1 MHRPLTDDE
10 RATLALQAT
19 FSPPLASF
27 LAPAMGRVLLTLL
40 AAFLLLGV
48 PLSFARV
55 DFTAWPAK
63 DLLALG
69 IVGVFAFWAG
79 IAMRDWRR
87 KRRELA
93 PRQALLRSD
102 LEGGV
107 ADVEAYRAAEFIRA
121 SGPAGGT
128 RCYFVRLDDGRA
140 MLVGY
145 WNPPDAAARGE
156 GPEVG
161 GFPAAEF
168 EIARAPRSRV
178 VLGVIGR
185 GDFLAPSRSITLAR
199 RVVDED
205 LLPENGTIVQTAWE
219 AIGEVYGATDPDE
232 SSRRRR

>member
-10 RATLALQAT
+10 RATLALQAA

-48 PLSFARV
+48 PLTLARV

-69 IVGVFAFWAG
+69 VVGVFAFWAG
-79 IAMRDWRR
+79 IAVRDWRR

-93 PRQALLRSD
+93 PRQALLRDD

-107 ADVEAYRAAEFIRA
+107 ADVEAYRAAELVRA
-121 SGPAGGT
+121 SAPTSGT
-128 RCYFVRLDDGRA
+128 RCYFVRLDDGRV

-145 WNPPDAAARGE
+145 WNPPEDDAQQGE

-168 EIARAPRSRV
+168 EIARGPRSRM
-178 VLGVIGR
+178 VLGVVGR
-185 GDFLAPSRSITLAR
+185 GDFLAPSRAITLAR
-199 RVVDED
+199 RVIDED
-205 LLPENGTIVQTAWE
+205 LLPENGIIVDATWG
-219 AIGEVYGATDPDE
+219 AIARTYAAH
-232 SSRRRR
+232 